1 MRGGNLGLDRDLL
14 HLRRGYMAGW
24 GLRRVSLVEAN
35 GKYMTLKGVLIVH
48 VFVILMVE

>member
-1 MRGGNLGLDRDLL
+1 
-14 HLRRGYMAGW
+14 MAGW
-24 GLRRVSLVEAN
+24 RLQRVFLVEAN